1 MMKLIRWMISGG
13 VLPEKPRLVL
23 QSIVW
28 QEKPYKQ
35 VAAEMGISVNTVT
48 TTPAPSKPSAN
59 PSAQIP
65 YCSWCG

>member
-35 VAAEMGISVNTVT
+35 VAAEMGISVNTVKT
-48 TTPAPSKPSAN
+48 YYARALQALQKAKK
-59 PSAQIP
+59 
-65 YCSWCG
+65 